1 MDQSKVNILQD
12 FTQDPN
18 WAVMESFIKEHF
30 ETSTDVNDIDASGS
44 PETVQQE
51 VFARQEVS
59 KQVQTLLDS
68 FNQLRQTSEA
78 KNVSFK

>member
-1 MDQSKVNILQD
+1 MDQSKIDILQD

-18 WAVMESFIKEHF
+18 WAVMEEFIQDHF
-30 ETSTDVNDIDASGS
+30 ETSTDVNDIDASES

-59 KQVQTLLDS
+59 QQVQTLLDS

-78 KNVSFK
+78 QNVSFK